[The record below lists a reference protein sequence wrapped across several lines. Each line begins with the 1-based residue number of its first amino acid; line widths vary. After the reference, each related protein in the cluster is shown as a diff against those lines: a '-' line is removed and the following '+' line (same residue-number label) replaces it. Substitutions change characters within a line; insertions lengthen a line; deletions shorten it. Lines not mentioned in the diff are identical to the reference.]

1 MPKCYMCPSPTV
13 EQVREEGERDYS
25 FRKWMSDTDQRE
37 CYDADN
43 QDSSMFSRSTKSS
56 LNVLRLLASKLEGVS
71 QIINDEAD
79 VFSKVR

>member
-13 EQVREEGERDYS
+13 EQVREEGEKNYS

-37 CYDADN
+37 CYDTEN
-43 QDSSMFSRSTKSS
+43 QESSMFGKSTKSS
-56 LNVLRLLASKLEGVS
+56 LNILRALAPKLEGVS
-71 QIINDEAD
+71 QIINAEAD